1 MPDRTV
7 IRFLLKARSELM
19 EMDPILIVEDEKI
32 VALEIQEALRK
43 MGYHVPATAIS
54 GEEAIQKTKEL
65 HPMLILMD
73 IKLKN
78 GMDGIEAAVKI
89 KEECPVPIVFMT
101 AHTDRETFLRS
112 YIAEPY
118 DYIIKPFQMKELH
131 KRIEMALFRSRIERH
146 QKEKEQ
152 WMADTL
158 NGISEGIM
166 TTDLRGIIQFINT
179 TAESVTGWTDGEA
192 LRHPIQEVFPLTDE
206 ETGKIKHV
214 LGDKLLYNG
223 NTIRESNHV
232 FLTARNGGRIP
243 ILFSVSPVRGHLG
256 QVTGAV
262 LAFRVRQHDLN

>member
-19 EMDPILIVEDEKI
+19 DMDPILIVEDEKI

-101 AHTDRETFLRS
+101 AHADRETFLRS

-158 NGISEGIM
+158 NGISEGII

-214 LGDKLLYNG
+214 LGNKLLYNG
-223 NTIRESNHV
+223 STIRESNHV

-243 ILFSVSPVRGHLG
+243 ILFSVSPVRGRQG
-256 QVTGAV
+256 QVAGAV